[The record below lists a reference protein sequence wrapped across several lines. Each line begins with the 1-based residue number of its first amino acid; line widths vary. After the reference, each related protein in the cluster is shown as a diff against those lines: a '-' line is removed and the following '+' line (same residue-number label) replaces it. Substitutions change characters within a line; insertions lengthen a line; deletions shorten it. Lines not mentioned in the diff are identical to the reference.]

1 MRARCAHVFP
11 ETLPDKPYMHS
22 ATLSV
27 TNGTSHYS
35 PGSYAPAHL
44 VWVERMIMYYSSARK
59 KTLFT
64 PPAAKR
70 RAG

>member
-11 ETLPDKPYMHS
+11 GTFRRKPYMHS
-22 ATLSV
+22 DTLSV
-27 TNGTSHYS
+27 TNNTSHYS
-35 PGSYAPAHL
+35 PGSYGPAHL
-44 VWVERMIMYYSSARK
+44 VWVERMIMHYSSTRK
-59 KTLFT
+59 KNFT